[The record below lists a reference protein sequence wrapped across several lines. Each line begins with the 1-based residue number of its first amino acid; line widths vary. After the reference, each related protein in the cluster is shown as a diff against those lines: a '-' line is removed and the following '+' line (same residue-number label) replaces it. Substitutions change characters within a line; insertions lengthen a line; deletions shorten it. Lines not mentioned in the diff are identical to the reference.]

1 MFLLIGT
8 SVLTVNC
15 VAARSWLAFH
25 RSHGQEAKLVLGP
38 PCREGVV
45 SAEAQPDA
53 PLRITIGD
61 AGCDKPQTASVQF
74 VVENV
79 GSSPI
84 SQFEVRAIETY
95 DELVDEGTGVTTM
108 GLVLYPHQTQIGFIG
123 SGVITAAGGK
133 PVGPLKTYQ
142 VTVWSVTFSDGTTW
156 RRSELPHNKSLNRSG
171 GGVPRIVRDPALLL

>member
-25 RSHGQEAKLVLGP
+25 RSHGQDGKLVLGP

-45 SAEAQPDA
+45 SAEPQPDA

-61 AGCDKPQTASVQF
+61 AGCDTPQTASVQF
-74 VVENV
+74 VVENIS
-79 GSSPI
+79 SSPI
-84 SQFEVRAIETY
+84 SQFEIRAIETC
-95 DELVDEGTGVTTM
+95 DELVEEGTSVTTM
-108 GLVLYPHQTQIGFIG
+108 GRVLYPHQMQNGFIG
-123 SGVITAAGGK
+123 SGILSGAGGK
-133 PVGPLKTYQ
+133 PVGPLKSYQ

-171 GGVPRIVRDPALLL
+171 GSVSRIKRDPA